1 MNEPSEALKAAF
13 AHYRDGRL
21 AEAIE
26 IAEGTL
32 AMAPDNAAA
41 LHLLGL
47 AAFTAGQTKDAVSYY
62 AKALLSAPS
71 AADVH
76 TDLAA
81 AYLALGAAGDA
92 AAHAGR
98 AAALDPDLGEAHYN
112 LGNALFAL
120 GDAAGAADAFA
131 AAIKTDTGNDA
142 FWSNHL
148 FALNFS
154 AEAAPEDIFQRNR
167 AWGEMAEAEAEAG
180 GVSATRPRDHDGP
193 LILAYYL
200 PEYDSHVTPRFLE
213 PVLRAHDLGNFQV
226 RVYGSRSGGGAPDF
240 VPEDV
245 TWIDVGGVSDA
256 ELAGRMRADNI
267 DILIHPCTFKARYRR
282 ILSRRAA
289 PVQIAAINLV
299 STTGLGATDYLLSDA
314 HLDPPGASEQFYTE
328 QLIRLPAFNTYRI
341 PEAAPPVGPLPA
353 RANGYVTF
361 GSFNN
366 PAKLSPGTITVWA
379 DILRAVPESRLAL
392 KHRSLGDGD
401 SDVAARFQS
410 RFADAGID
418 EGRIMLEGFTP
429 DGAAYLDTYNRIDM
443 ALDPFPFGGGTTSYE
458 ALWMG
463 VPVLTLE
470 GATFMGRLT
479 AALMGRLELSEWAA
493 ADGREYT
500 QRAIRLAADLDGLAA
515 LRGGLRE
522 RARRTIFDGEAF
534 TRSLEAACQDVWR
547 RHKDKR

>member
-1 MNEPSEALKAAF
+1 MNEPSEALKPAF

-26 IAEGTL
+26 IAEEAL
-32 AMAPDNAAA
+32 AISPDNAEA

-47 AAFTAGQTKDAVSYY
+47 AAFAAGQTKGAVNYY

-71 AADVH
+71 AADIH

-98 AAALDPDLGEAHYN
+98 AAALDPDLGEARHN

-120 GDAAGAADAFA
+120 GDAAGAADAFDG
-131 AAIKTDTGNDA
+131 AIKTDPGNDT

-154 AEAAPEDIFQRNR
+154 AAATPKKILARNR
-167 AWGEMAEAEAEAG
+167 AWGEMAEARAAS
-180 GVSATRPRDHDGP
+180 VSPPTRDHDG
-193 LILAYYL
+193 LLTLAYYL

-213 PVLRAHDLGNFQV
+213 PVLRTHDLDKFQV
-226 RVYGSRSGGGAPDF
+226 RVYGSRAKVGVGTPAFMPDG
-240 VPEDV
+240 VA
-245 TWIDVGGVSDA
+245 WIDVGGVPDA
-256 ELAGRMRADNI
+256 ELAGRMRADGI
-267 DILIHPCTFKARYRR
+267 DILVHPCTFKARYRR
-282 ILSRRAA
+282 ILCHHAA

-299 STTGLGATDYLLSDA
+299 STTGLSATDYILTDA
-314 HLDPPGASEQFYTE
+314 HLDPPGATEQFYTE

-353 RANGYVTF
+353 RANGFITF

-366 PAKLSPGTITVWA
+366 PAKLSPGTIKAWA
-379 DILRAVPESRLAL
+379 DILRRLPNSRLVL
-392 KHRSLGDGD
+392 KHRALGDG
-401 SDVAARFQS
+401 DVAARFVS
-410 RFADAGID
+410 GFTGAGI
-418 EGRIMLEGFTP
+418 EERRIMLEGFTP
-429 DGAAYLDTYNRIDM
+429 DGGAYLDSYNRIDM

-470 GATFMGRLT
+470 GKTFMGRLT
-479 AALMGRLELSEWAA
+479 AALMRRLGLVGWVA
-493 ADGREYT
+493 ADAGEYGA
-500 QRAIRLAADLDGLAA
+500 RAIRLAADLDSLAA
-515 LRGGLRE
+515 LRAGLRE
-522 RARRTIFDGEAF
+522 RARASIFDGEAF
-534 TRSLEAACQDVWR
+534 TRSLEAACLDVWR
-547 RHKDKR
+547 RLENR